1 MNGGFSDQLQSA
13 RSTRVSFKDILT
25 LPLNEVKAGVTLDVN
40 RVNAVCMNVTVS
52 LFHLT
57 NYEHVKHVPY
67 YKISTPKSPIYTL
80 EEERDRESAVANKT
94 K

>member
-1 MNGGFSDQLQSA
+1 M
-13 RSTRVSFKDILT
+13 KELT
-25 LPLNEVKAGVTLDVN
+25 PKNNAKAAGATLEVN
-40 RVNAVCMNVTVS
+40 RVNAMSMNITLS

-80 EEERDRESAVANKT
+80 EEERDRESAIAHKNKT
-94 K
+94 AMP

>member
-1 MNGGFSDQLQSA
+1 MTGAAL
-13 RSTRVSFKDILT
+13 
-25 LPLNEVKAGVTLDVN
+25 EVN
-40 RVNAVCMNVTVS
+40 RVNASSMNVTIS

-80 EEERDRESAVANKT
+80 EEERDRESAVINKT
-94 K
+94 KTTAPGKSLQINASSRIDTNS